1 MYRHTLAIA
10 ALLAASPSALP
21 AESFPA
27 YRAYEDTAPAD
38 WRALN
43 ERMRALGGHR
53 GHLQADAASAT
64 PASPGPASA
73 TAGAPAS
80 SAGSAHEHGAT
91 PSPAPGGTPDA
102 RGSSSGHSHGH
113 MPMHGHGHHSMHGHR
128 HSPKEK
134 P

>member
-1 MYRHTLAIA
+1 MHKYPIAIA
-10 ALLAASPSALP
+10 VLLAASPSALP

-43 ERMRALGGHR
+43 ERMRELGGHR
-53 GHLQADAASAT
+53 GHVQADAASAT

-80 SAGSAHEHGAT
+80 TAGSAHEHGT
-91 PSPAPGGTPDA
+91 TAPGGASDA
-102 RGSSSGHSHGH
+102 RRSSSGHQHGH
-113 MPMHGHGHHSMHGHR
+113 MRGQGASPMQGHD